1 MKKIL
6 LTSLLFLFIGS
17 FLQAQSV
24 SVTFKVDMSIK
35 AVEGSFIPG
44 TDTVFVAGNLN
55 GWNTSVDELTDAN
68 SDSVYEV
75 TIDTFTVGQSLS
87 FKYVFKSAS
96 GTTWEGDP
104 NREYTVPEGGGTYQ
118 DYFDRDSTLQGATAN
133 VTFEVDM
140 SVLTL
145 EGKFTPGTDPV
156 FIAGDFQGW
165 NASGTP
171 MEDPNNDTI
180 YTVTV
185 ENLEVGSTLHFK
197 YIYNRGTLVNWEQDP
212 NREYVVPETGGYYK
226 DYFDRDSVVNITG
239 NGNILFS
246 VDMNPFNEI
255 GIYNPDLDSLRI
267 YGSFNGWGSG
277 DIPEKWKLA
286 KNPFDPNLWELN
298 VPFQNVDL
306 NSVQNYKFFIELDS
320 SKTGMWADGY
330 ERPASQGGGNRDV
343 TFFGTEDQVDSTYF
357 YDDIKPDYIIEEGK
371 NLSITF
377 NVNMA
382 PAMDPV
388 LQAVPFNPT
397 TDTVYWISEMPSFV
411 FTQGWVDTDDM
422 KVLKL
427 EDPDKDNIYSGTL
440 TVQDPSFNTFE
451 YRYGFVHVADEVTY
465 EKEPSGF
472 SDRAY
477 RVRYIRQT
485 GARQFVQPYSAPVDT
500 WTNAETKTDFETDPY
515 TTDIKDKGMIAETYS
530 LSQNYPNPFNP
541 STKIT
546 FSIPK
551 DGIVTLKVYNV
562 LGQEVATLINQQMKA
577 GTYDVDF
584 NGSKLSSGVY
594 LYSITADNFTST
606 KKMIM
611 LK

>member
-17 FLQAQSV
+17 FLQAQNV

-35 AVEGSFIPG
+35 AIEGSFIPG
-44 TDTVFVAGNLN
+44 TDTVFVAGNFN
-55 GWNTSVDELTDAN
+55 GWNSSANELTDAN

-75 TIDTFTVGQSLS
+75 TIDTFAVGANLA
-87 FKYVFKSAS
+87 FKFIFKSAA
-96 GTTWEGDP
+96 GTTWESDP
-104 NREYTVPEGGGTYQ
+104 NREYAVPDGGGTYQ
-118 DYFDRDSTLQGATAN
+118 DYFDRDSTLPGATAS
-133 VTFEVDM
+133 VIFEVDM
-140 SVLTL
+140 TVLTK

-156 FIAGDFQGW
+156 FVAGDFQGW

-171 MEDPNNDTI
+171 MEDTNNDTI

-185 ENLEVGSTLHFK
+185 EDLEVGSTVHFK
-197 YIYNRGTLVNWEQDP
+197 YIYNKGDVVNWEQDP
-212 NREYVVPETGGYYK
+212 NREYVVPESGGYYK
-226 DYFDRDSVVNITG
+226 DWFDRDSVVNITG
-239 NGNILFS
+239 NGNILFTI
-246 VDMNPFNEI
+246 DMTPFEEI
-255 GIYNPDLDSLRI
+255 GIYDPVLDSLRI
-267 YGSFNGWGSG
+267 YGSFNGWAAGG
-277 DIPEKWKLA
+277 DPGTWRM
-286 KNPFDPNLWELN
+286 NQDPLVPTQWTLN
-298 VPFQNVDL
+298 VPFVNTDL
-306 NSVQNYKFFIELDS
+306 NSVQNYKFFLELDS
-320 SKTGMWADGY
+320 AKTGLYTDGW

-343 TFFGTEDQVDSTYF
+343 IFLGLEDQVDSVYY
-357 YDDIKPDYIIEEGK
+357 YDDIKPDYIIEDGK

-388 LQAVPFNPT
+388 LQAVPFNPA

-411 FTQGWVDTDDM
+411 FSQGWVDTDDM

-427 EDPDKDNIYSGTL
+427 EDPDADHIYSGTL

-451 YRYGFVHVADEVTY
+451 YRYGFVHVAEEVTY

-485 GARQFVQPYSAPVDT
+485 GAREFEQPYSAPVDT
-500 WTNAETKTDFETDPY
+500 WTNAEIKTDFETDPY

-594 LYSITADNFTST
+594 LYSITADKFTST